1 MHSLWR
7 ISWQAL
13 PGGGAIDVFYSTWP
27 CATPLEGLVKVT
39 LWELRENNEF

>member
-27 CATPLEGLVKVT
+27 CATLIEGLVKVT
-39 LWELRENNEF
+39 LWELREKQ